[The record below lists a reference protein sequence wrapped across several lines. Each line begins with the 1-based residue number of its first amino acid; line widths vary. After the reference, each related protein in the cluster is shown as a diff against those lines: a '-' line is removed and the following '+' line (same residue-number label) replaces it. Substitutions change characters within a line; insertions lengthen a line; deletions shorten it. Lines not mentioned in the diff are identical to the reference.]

1 MVRPQAARTWSITSG
16 LSGSPAPQ
24 TSRKLTLKSD
34 SRSWMNSRH
43 TVGGAHS
50 VVTPQRAIVASRPFA
65 SKRGWLTT
73 NTVAPAFHGAK
84 KQLHACFA
92 QPGEEMLRWTSPGCR
107 PSQYMV
113 DKAPTGEL
121 RWLCR
126 TSFGF
131 AVVPEVK

>member
-1 MVRPQAARTWSITSG
+1 MVRPHAALTWSITSG

-24 TSRKLTLKSD
+24 TSRKLTLKVAGF
-34 SRSWMNSRH
+34 SWMNSRH

-50 VVTPQRAIVASRPFA
+50 VLTPQRPMVASSPLA

-84 KQLHACFA
+84 KQLQACLA
-92 QPGEEMLRWTSPGCR
+92 QPGEEMLRWTSPGGT

-113 DKAPTGEL
+113 ESPPTG
-121 RWLCR
+121 
-126 TSFGF
+126 
-131 AVVPEVK
+131 

>member
-1 MVRPQAARTWSITSG
+1 MVRPQALRTWSITSG

-24 TSRKLTLKSD
+24 TSRNETLKVASF
-34 SRSWMNSRH
+34 SWMNSRH

-50 VVTPQRAIVASRPFA
+50 VVTPQRPTVASRLLA

-84 KQLHACFA
+84 KQLQACLA
-92 QPGEEMLRWTSPGCR
+92 QPGEEMLRWTSPGWR

-113 DKAPTGEL
+113 DSAPTG
-121 RWLCR
+121 
-126 TSFGF
+126 
-131 AVVPEVK
+131 